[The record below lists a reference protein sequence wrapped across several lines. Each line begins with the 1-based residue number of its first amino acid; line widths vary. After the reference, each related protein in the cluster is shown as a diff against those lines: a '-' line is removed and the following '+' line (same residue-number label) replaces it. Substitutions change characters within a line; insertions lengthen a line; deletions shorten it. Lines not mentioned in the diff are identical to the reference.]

1 MRKLKTSLYLDVEL
15 DRALTQAA
23 GQARLSKAEFIRRT
37 LAGAVTEMQATR
49 PAARGV
55 FDGPPDGADG
65 TDGYLDGTGF
75 GT

>member
-1 MRKLKTSLYLDVEL
+1 VPKLKTSLYLDVEL

-23 GQARLSKAEFIRRT
+23 GRERLSKAEFIRRA
-37 LAGAVTEMQATR
+37 LAGAVNELQTRR

-55 FDGPPDGADG
+55 FDGPPDAAD
-65 TDGYLDGTGF
+65 DVDRYLDESGF

>member
-1 MRKLKTSLYLDVEL
+1 VAKLKTSLYLDVEL

-23 GQARLSKAEFIRRT
+23 GRERLSKAEFIRRA
-37 LAGAVTEMQATR
+37 LSSAVTELQAAR

-55 FDGPPDGADG
+55 FDGPPDAAENVDR
-65 TDGYLDGTGF
+65 YLEETGF